1 MGEQTNGFMSRV
13 GGWFRRAK
21 ADQAPPGNEIISA
34 ENRGLFRPGTSKRD
48 QAIANL
54 QDGFNTLNDLMTTI
68 KSNLNDQGKRQDE
81 LLKYLAHLPAAIE
94 GIPETNRLQVESL
107 KAISARLDQQNNQQ
121 NLIGEILGK
130 LADNDAQ
137 QKQSMDD
144 VRARVDT
151 IGAQNK
157 DIAENLS
164 GVGTAMQ
171 TVSKTAQASASV
183 LEQVRDN
190 IDRRDGQLERIL
202 HKQAS
207 RFTSL
212 LIVAIFLSVAALVA
226 VLVLGWWLLNH
237 PSGIPQQT
245 MVPGTHA
252 SP

>member
-1 MGEQTNGFMSRV
+1 MAEENNGLMSRIR
-13 GGWFRRAK
+13 GWFRRGK
-21 ADQAPPGNEIISA
+21 NENGSSEIIAGES
-34 ENRGLFRPGTSKRD
+34 RGLFRTATKRD
-48 QAIANL
+48 QAISNL
-54 QDGFNTLNDLMTTI
+54 QDGFNTLTDLMSTI
-68 KSNLNDQGKRQDE
+68 KDNLNDQGKRQDE

-107 KAISARLDQQNNQQ
+107 KAISSRLDQQNNQQ

-144 VRARVDT
+144 VRSRVDT

-164 GVGTAMQ
+164 GVGSAMQ
-171 TVSKTAQASASV
+171 TVSKTSQASAAV

-212 LIVAIFLSVAALVA
+212 LIVAIFLSIAALVA
-226 VLVLGWWLLNH
+226 VLVVGAQLLNR
-237 PSGIPQQT
+237 PAPTPQPMQQ
-245 MVPGTHA
+245 MVPGSHTT
-252 SP
+252 P

>member
-1 MGEQTNGFMSRV
+1 MAEETNGFMSRI
-13 GGWFRRAK
+13 GSWFRRDKPANGQTGT
-21 ADQAPPGNEIISA
+21 DIIGS
-34 ENRGLFRPGTSKRD
+34 ENRGLFRPSPAKRD

-54 QDGFNTLNDLMTTI
+54 QEGFNTLTDLMTTI
-68 KSNLNDQGKRQDE
+68 KTNLNDQGKRQDE
-81 LLKYLAHLPAAIE
+81 LLKYLSHLPAAIE

-130 LADNDAQ
+130 LADNDAK

-144 VRARVDT
+144 VRDRVDT

-157 DIAENLS
+157 EIAENLS

-171 TVSKTAQASASV
+171 TVSKTAQQSAAV

-237 PSGIPQQT
+237 PSAMPQQT
-245 MVPGTHA
+245 MVPGTHGA
-252 SP
+252 P